1 MVRDTVAPFL
11 PLSHHTDAL
20 AFCCITTHDTEEQ
33 VRRERR
39 RRGPARSGR
48 RTTLT
53 LPADVVGAA
62 ERLADELDT
71 SANDAVVRLARLGVQ
86 RQEAIY
92 ELEDRV
98 NRRRAALLALSGET
112 DGSQLPDADEARSA
126 MLALRREQ

>member
-1 MVRDTVAPFL
+1 MAPQ
-11 PLSHHTDAL
+11 
-20 AFCCITTHDTEEQ
+20 DTEER
-33 VRRERR
+33 VGRA

-53 LPADVVGAA
+53 LPPDVVEAA

-71 SANDAVVRLARLGVQ
+71 STNDAVVRLARLGAQ

-92 ELEDRV
+92 ELEHRV
-98 NRRRAALLALSGET
+98 NRRRAALRALSAET